1 MKLNFNKQKNT
12 YLLLFFYLLL
22 LSFAFYSLQDA
33 GIHIEEKFHRLNGL
47 YWLSYVSEVLGFS
60 NLHDISSEK
69 ASEISDFS
77 LSSVILYN
85 KYGIIFDLPTAFLE
99 IFLGINDIKS
109 VYYLKH
115 FLSFSIFLLSSFAFY
130 KILIKR
136 YNNFLLSFVGT
147 SLFITTPRIFGDSF
161 FYKDVLFLSFLT
173 FTMYFL
179 LKYLKK
185 NSLKNL
191 ILFSLFT
198 AFSVNLRIFSILIP
212 FLFCFIIII
221 KSFQTNEYR
230 ENIKKI
236 LIYLIFFFVS
246 LFIFWPYLWAS
257 PINNFIDLFLSLN
270 KDLIDVKILYN
281 QNYISNRT
289 LPNGYLL
296 NWLIISSPI
305 LQNLLFLMGYF
316 FYSIRLLNRYFK
328 INENSVYNDL
338 WRGHREETDFIF
350 FIFLSSFYLL
360 FLIFNAPLYNGWR
373 LVYFMNFFMIYFSI
387 NILNLILIRFQKKSN
402 LFTLL
407 KIFLI
412 ILVTYNYYAIIKYH
426 PYQSLYFNNFLS
438 EKKINGFEGDY
449 YGISSKDFFEKISK
463 IDDDNEIKIAVAS
476 HTPLYRGL
484 EALELKERSKFI
496 IVGQEYEMAKYIYKN
511 NISEVDSILNK
522 KYEVPKNFS
531 KIYEKKIGKLTI
543 YEIFKKN

>member
-1 MKLNFNKQKNT
+1 MKLNFNKQKST
-12 YLLLFFYLLL
+12 YLLLFFYLTL
-22 LSFAFYSLQDA
+22 LSFAFFSLQDT
-33 GIHIEEKFHRLNGL
+33 GVHIEEKFHRLNGH
-47 YWLSYVSEVLGFS
+47 YWLNYVSEVLGFN
-60 NLHDISSEK
+60 NLYDITSK
-69 ASEISDFS
+69 KISEISDFS
-77 LSSVILYN
+77 LSSVSLYN

-99 IFLGINDIKS
+99 IFLGINNIKS

-115 FLSFSIFLLSSFAFY
+115 FLSFFIFLLSSFAFY
-130 KILIKR
+130 RILIRR
-136 YNNFLLSFVGT
+136 YDNFLLSFVGT

-173 FTMYFL
+173 FTIYFF

-185 NSLKNL
+185 NKLKNL

-212 FLFCFIIII
+212 FLFCFIIFI
-221 KSFQTNEYR
+221 KSFQTKEYK

-236 LIYLIFFFVS
+236 LLYLIFFFFY

-270 KDLIDVKILYN
+270 TDLIDVKILYN

-289 LPNGYLL
+289 LPNGYLF

-305 LQNLLFLMGYF
+305 FQSLLFFIGYF
-316 FYSIRLLNRYFK
+316 FYLIRLLNRYFK
-328 INENSVYNDL
+328 INEISVYNDL

-360 FLIFNAPLYNGWR
+360 FLVFNAPLYNGWR

-387 NILNLILIRFQKKSN
+387 NILNIMVIRFQKKRI
-402 LFTLL
+402 LYALL
-407 KIFLI
+407 NIFLV
-412 ILVTYNYYAIIKYH
+412 ILVSYNYYAIIKYH
-426 PYQSLYFNNFLS
+426 PYQSLYFNNFFS

-449 YGISSKDFFEKISK
+449 HGISSKDFFDKISE
-463 IDDDNEIKIAVAS
+463 IDKDNEIKIAVAS
-476 HTPLYRGL
+476 HTPLHRGL
-484 EALELKERSKFI
+484 EALELKKRSKFLV
-496 IVGQEYEMAKYIYKN
+496 VGQEYEMAKYIYKN

-531 KIYEKKIGKLTI
+531 KVYEKKIGKLII

>member
-12 YLLLFFYLLL
+12 YLLLFFYVTL
-22 LSFAFYSLQDA
+22 LSFAFYSLQDT
-33 GIHIEEKFHRLNGL
+33 GVHIEEKFHRLNGH
-47 YWLSYVSEVLGFS
+47 YWLNYVSEVLGFS
-60 NLHDISSEK
+60 NLHDISYK
-69 ASEISDFS
+69 KMSEISDFS
-77 LSSVILYN
+77 LSSVSLYN

-99 IFLGINDIKS
+99 IFLGIDEIKS

-147 SLFITTPRIFGDSF
+147 SLFITTPRVFGDSF

-173 FTMYFL
+173 FTIYFL

-185 NSLKNL
+185 NNLKNL

-212 FLFCFIIII
+212 FLFLLIIVI
-221 KSFQTNEYR
+221 KSFHTKEYR

-236 LIYLIFFFVS
+236 LIYCIFFFVS
-246 LFIFWPYLWAS
+246 LFIFWPYLWAN
-257 PINNFIDLFLSLN
+257 PIKNFVDLFLSLN
-270 KDLIDVKILYN
+270 TDLIDVKILYN
-281 QNYISNRT
+281 QNYISNHA
-289 LPNGYLL
+289 LPNSYLF

-305 LQNLLFLMGYF
+305 LQNLLFFIGYL
-316 FYSIRLLNRYFK
+316 FYLTRLLRRYFK
-328 INENSVYNDL
+328 INENSIYNDL

-350 FIFLSSFYLL
+350 FI
-360 FLIFNAPLYNGWR
+360 
-373 LVYFMNFFMIYFSI
+373 IYFSI
-387 NILNLILIRFQKKSN
+387 NILHLIMMRFQKKRS
-402 LFTLL
+402 LSKLL
-407 KIFLI
+407 KVFLV
-412 ILVTYNYYAIIKYH
+412 ILVSYNYYAIIRYH
-426 PYQSLYFNNFLS
+426 PYQSLYFNNFFS

-449 YGISSKDFFEKISK
+449 HGISSKDFFEKISK
-463 IDDDNEIKIAVAS
+463 IDNDNVIKIAVAS
-476 HTPLYRGL
+476 HTPLHRGL
-484 EALELKERSKFI
+484 EALELKKRSKFI
-496 IVGQEYEMAKYIYKN
+496 VVGQEYEMAKYIYKN

-531 KIYEKKIGKLTI
+531 KVYEKKIGKLI
-543 YEIFKKN
+543 VYEIFKKN